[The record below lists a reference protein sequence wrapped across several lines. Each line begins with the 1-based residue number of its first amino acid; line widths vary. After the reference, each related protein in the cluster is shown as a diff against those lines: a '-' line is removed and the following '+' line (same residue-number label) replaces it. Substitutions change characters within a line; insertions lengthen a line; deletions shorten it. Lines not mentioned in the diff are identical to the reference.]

1 MANWCE
7 NSAKSKLSC
16 SLHNRLV
23 TDSSCAIDMVY
34 MYLEDFDD
42 TFLASTHVHGLEDLA
57 VLASTQL
64 PYYLIVVL
72 VPGDQYKYVVFLGG

>member
-1 MANWCE
+1 
-7 NSAKSKLSC
+7 
-16 SLHNRLV
+16 
-23 TDSSCAIDMVY
+23 MVY